1 VTLSSLAQKFRDR
14 IDRDGVRA
22 AIGLA
27 LTHLRHRPWLAPVQ
41 RRLGAVR
48 DARLGRTAKP
58 PQVHHAIER
67 FSVFQG
73 ALRIA
78 GWAYVDDGRIETLIL
93 RLPDGAAY
101 RLRSF
106 GRRSADLA
114 QRHGPAAAR
123 ARFDELLRLPQGPD
137 KIAGATLEIRFA
149 AHPSVILSGLGLAVN
164 DPTHDL
170 VPRFAH
176 LMALAPPGRL
186 LEVGSRARSGVVRR
200 GMAPAGWTYEGLDV
214 MAGPNVDTVGD
225 AHRLSSLYPPH
236 HFDAVM
242 SYSVLEHL
250 MMPWKFVIELNRV
263 LKPGAI
269 GLFTTHQCWPL
280 HDEPWDF
287 WRFSDTAW
295 LGLLNAATGFEI
307 IEARMGEP
315 AFVVAAKVQPGTAF
329 PETPAGALASFVL
342 FRKIGETT
350 LDWPVELE
358 GLTQT
363 LYPANVT
370 GP

>member
-1 VTLSSLAQKFRDR
+1 VTPSSLAQKFRER
-14 IDRDGVRA
+14 VRRDGFQATLRVV
-22 AIGLA
+22 LA
-27 LTHLRHRPWLAPVQ
+27 HLRHRPWLAPIQ
-41 RRLGAVR
+41 RRLAATR
-48 DARLGRTAKP
+48 EARLARTAAP

-78 GWAYVDDGRIETLIL
+78 GWAYADAGRIEALTL

-106 GRRSADLA
+106 GRPSPDLA
-114 QRHGPAAAR
+114 ERHGPAADR

-137 KIAGATLEIRFA
+137 KIAGATLEVRFA
-149 AHPSVILSGLGLAVN
+149 AHPSVTLRDLGVAME
-164 DPTHDL
+164 DPAHAL
-170 VPRFAH
+170 VGRFAQ
-176 LMALAPPGRL
+176 LIGEASSGRL

-200 GMAPAGWTYEGLDV
+200 DMAPQGWTYEGLDV

-295 LGLLNAATGFEI
+295 LGLGSRSSRRGWASRPSWWPPRCSPAPPFPRPRPGPWPPSCSS
-307 IEARMGEP
+307 ARSARLP
-315 AFVVAAKVQPGTAF
+315 
-329 PETPAGALASFVL
+329 
-342 FRKIGETT
+342 
-350 LDWPVELE
+350 W
-358 GLTQT
+358 
-363 LYPANVT
+363 T
-370 GP
+370 GPWSWGA